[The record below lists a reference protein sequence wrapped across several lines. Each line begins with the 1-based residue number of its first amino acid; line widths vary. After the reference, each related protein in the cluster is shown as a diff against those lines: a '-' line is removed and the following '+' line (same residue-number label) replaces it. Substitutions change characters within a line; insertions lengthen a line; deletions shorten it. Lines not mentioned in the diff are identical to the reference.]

1 MGQIVSLAAK
11 PKRCNLNK
19 LSQLD
24 TPAAG
29 EHILVSSD
37 NSMNAAG
44 QGNFDCYI
52 VGDGQKAASTLELHS
67 ISDEEITRGSRNS
80 VSGNAV
86 YKSMRM
92 EVSVPIKSFVSGYY
106 LAASVVGRA
115 ATKSSSANCSISEPI
130 AVQKGDVV
138 YCTHQGTGI
147 ACICTTDANGTN
159 YVAKAISSNS
169 TGTVTS
175 SYTVEEDGYIAVSS
189 RTAALSAWYIT
200 LGEKYLSLENVA
212 NKVED
217 DNNNP
222 VSSKGVYRAIHGSD
236 VSLETLEDFSEWNT
250 GNYITNTGSLASS
263 SNWAMKTYEL
273 GVGRN
278 IVVKSYG
285 SAISFISKLSNGIY
299 TPLASS
305 VSGYSQRGN
314 YEYTTL
320 EEGVYVI
327 CVRISDSTPPYLKI
341 SGDAGVMGAS
351 NINYDDKE
359 NAIGAT
365 NVQDALYNLANS
377 QTELRTGRKKIEK
390 EIVWNSGYIQKITGK
405 VANSQGFIFSQP
417 ILLRAGETVEVITKG
432 NVCTI
437 AKATNNAVSV
447 GDTLEILVQS
457 FFNDIE
463 TTSVFTAEEN
473 TYISLCVK
481 ADNYKVSFYEK
492 SDKLW
497 LTVKK
502 PAKKEGKYISTS
514 LTLETNS
521 DTSYTEPFYLRAGD
535 VVNVKGC
542 GYGLI
547 YLASTDEGG
556 TYYTAVI
563 EDSRDSNT
571 GYWYAYTA
579 QEDGYFACS
588 GRSSDFDVVIYAMRE
603 LSSIVSES
611 NSDSGDSPTG
621 ISSLYKK
628 WDYVRKTIA
637 QNSAFRFM
645 FISDIH
651 LSWDRFKRV
660 VKLSNELGDD
670 VDAILNGGDNGWY
683 VSPTV
688 DHAVV
693 TGYENVRVLSQKDV
707 LMALGNHEQAIP
719 YDSSIT
725 KTEALQLCY
734 QQYVAPVVS
743 DYTGIVQPSN
753 AAADGKCYYYK
764 DYNDVRCIVLDGSP
778 TVGIWG
784 ADEKTWLENVLD
796 DANQNS
802 KTVIILQHEQCNTN
816 VGTINTS
823 FSKSRLLADG
833 DPMSQE
839 VVDVVGSFITA
850 GGKFACFLHG
860 HGHTDHFGYYTN
872 IGIRMFRTD
881 GMYVSSEPRWND
893 EYVHDSGIDITN
905 EAINYMGI
913 DTMRSRIYLL
923 RLGRNVNGDLS
934 EKNVLTYD
942 YANNMVLANY

>member
-1 MGQIVSLAAK
+1 MGQIVGLNAK
-11 PKRCNLNK
+11 CKRSNLNA
-19 LSQLD
+19 LSSITD
-24 TPAAG
+24 IPALG
-29 EHILVSSD
+29 EYILVSSD
-37 NSMNAAG
+37 NSMTSDG

-52 VGDGQKAASTLELHS
+52 KGNGQDAATALVLHPFGDGEV
-67 ISDEEITRGSRNS
+67 IRGSYNP

-86 YKSMRM
+86 YEYTHKDI
-92 EVSVPIKSFVSGYY
+92 SVPITSFISGYY
-106 LAASVVGRA
+106 LNASVVGRA

-159 YVAKAISSNS
+159 YVAKVISSNN
-169 TGTVTS
+169 TGIVTS

-189 RTAALSAWYIT
+189 RTTALSAWYIT
-200 LGEKYLSLENVA
+200 LGEKYLSLENMT
-212 NKVED
+212 NKAE
-217 DNNNP
+217 DNNNNP
-222 VSSKGVYRAIHGSD
+222 ISSKGVYRAIHGSD

-250 GNYITNTGSLASS
+250 GNYITNSGSLASS

-273 GVGRN
+273 GVGRE

-285 SAISFISKLSNGIY
+285 SAISFISKLSDGIY
-299 TPLASS
+299 TPLATSAN
-305 VSGYSQRGN
+305 GYTQRGN

-341 SGDAGVMGAS
+341 SGDAGAMSAS

-359 NAIGAT
+359 NAIGAA

-390 EIVWNSGYIQKITGK
+390 EIVWNSGFIRKQTGV
-405 VANSQGFIFSQP
+405 VASSTTSLFSQP
-417 ILLRAGETVEVITKG
+417 ILLEAGETVEVVTKSD
-432 NVCTI
+432 VCTI

-457 FFNDIE
+457 FFSDIE

-473 TYISLCVK
+473 TYISLSVK

-502 PAKKEGKYISTS
+502 PAKIGGKYIYNTG
-514 LTLETNS
+514 LVQNS
-521 DTSYTEPFYLRAGD
+521 DTSYTNPFYLKAGD

-542 GYGLI
+542 GRGIY
-547 YLASTDEGG
+547 YLAATDADGS
-556 TYYTAVI
+556 YYTSVFY
-563 EDSRDSNT
+563 DPRDSNT

-588 GRSSDFDVVIYAMRE
+588 SRTSDFDVVIYAMRE

-611 NSDSGDSPTG
+611 TSDSEDSSTG

-637 QNSAFRFM
+637 QNSAFRFL

-651 LSWDRFKRV
+651 VHWDRFKRV

-688 DHAVV
+688 DHAIV

-784 ADEKTWLENVLD
+784 EDEKTWLENVLD

-802 KTVIILQHEQCNTN
+802 KTVIILQHEQCNDN

-823 FSKSRLLADG
+823 FSKSRLLSDG

-839 VVDVVGSFITA
+839 VVDVVGAFITA

-913 DTMRSRIYLL
+913 DTARSRIYLL

-942 YANNMVLANY
+942 YANNTVLANY